1 MSVRPYREIQRRKS
15 RQIHVGNIPVGGDAP
30 ITVQSMTN
38 TLTADVDGTV
48 AQIEALEAAGADIV
62 RQSMLEK
69 QIRLGLLTF
78 SYDTTDC
85 VKPNYG
91 FHPGIFSVAQKQLS
105 HQFIAETFLKF
116 HIPIL

>member
-1 MSVRPYREIQRRKS
+1 MSIIFLLK
-15 RQIHVGNIPVGGDAP
+15 
-30 ITVQSMTN
+30 
-38 TLTADVDGTV
+38 VDKG
-48 AQIEALEAAGADIV
+48 QPGEFILFK
-62 RQSMLEK
+62 K